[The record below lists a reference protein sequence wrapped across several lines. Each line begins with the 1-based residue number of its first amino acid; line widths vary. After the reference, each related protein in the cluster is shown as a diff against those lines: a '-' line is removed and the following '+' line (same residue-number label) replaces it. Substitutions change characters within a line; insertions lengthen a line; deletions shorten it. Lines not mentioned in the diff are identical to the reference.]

1 MFELLILEQAKFAD
15 IRGRKK
21 NVFICSVDR
30 GRGVKRGE
38 KRAMSNL

>member
-21 NVFICSVDR
+21 MFSFALWIEEEGSNEE
-30 GRGVKRGE
+30 E
-38 KRAMSNL
+38 KEP